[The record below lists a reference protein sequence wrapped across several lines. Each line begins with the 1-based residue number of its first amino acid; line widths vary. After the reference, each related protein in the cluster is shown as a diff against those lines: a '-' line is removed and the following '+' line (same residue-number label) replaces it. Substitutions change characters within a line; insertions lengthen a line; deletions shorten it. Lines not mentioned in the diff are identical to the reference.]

1 MAGETSD
8 SMTPSSIP
16 KGRLALLMSFGIP
29 VLVVVGFLFLLIS
42 FRDGAEAAMSSF
54 ANLLPVGYAFAAG
67 MVASVNPCGFFM
79 LPSYISY
86 HLGTEEAGFYE
97 AHVANRLGKAFL
109 LGGMATFGFIV
120 VFAAVGAIIA
130 TGGYWL
136 VTGFPYAGVAI
147 GVAMVGL
154 GLWLLVTR
162 RSIGIMAARR
172 LSITPQRNLRNV
184 FLFGIGYAVGS
195 LSCTL
200 PVFLVVVGS
209 ALATRGFLSSFSQF
223 IAYSLGMGTILV
235 AVTLGA
241 ALFQG
246 TVAHWLRAAVP
257 YVHRMS
263 ALFLLGA
270 GTYLIYYWVFYA
282 DFFF

>member
-8 SMTPSSIP
+8 SITTPSML
-16 KGRLALLMSFGIP
+16 KDRLALLMSFLIP

-42 FRDGAEAAMSSF
+42 LRDGAGAAMSSF

-86 HLGTEEAGFYE
+86 HLGTEESDFYE
-97 AHVANRLGKAFL
+97 AHVANRLGKALL
-109 LGGMATFGFIV
+109 LGGVATVGFV
-120 VFAAVGAIIA
+120 VIFAAVGAIIA

-136 VTGFPYAGVAI
+136 VSGFPYAGVAI

-162 RSIGIMAARR
+162 RSISIMAASR

-235 AVTLGA
+235 AVTLGTT
-241 ALFQG
+241 LFRG
-246 TVAHWLRAAVP
+246 TVVRWLRVAIP

-270 GTYLIYYWVFYA
+270 GAYLIYYWVFYA